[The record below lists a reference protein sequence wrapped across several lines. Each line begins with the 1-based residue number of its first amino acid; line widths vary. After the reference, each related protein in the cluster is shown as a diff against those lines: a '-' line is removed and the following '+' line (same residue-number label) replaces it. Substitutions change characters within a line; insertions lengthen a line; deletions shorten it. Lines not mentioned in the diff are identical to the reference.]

1 MNRKSILKISLVV
14 VLLVFGLLS
23 IMTNDKGEN
32 VLTSW
37 LAVKDAPEYDTP
49 LYVTGIG
56 LRRES
61 FVCIHDNADSLDGST
76 INPNTDCL
84 VKLTNANVVEEG
96 VLRGD
101 FLLSD
106 ETYRLDIFIQ
116 DDCKDEYTL
125 DYTTTFTTGNEGPI
139 IIALGGYNENLG
151 GDNNHYCNNG
161 KYYNTLAMDLYKYY
175 EGEGDIYF
183 SQRNYRTNFY
193 LGRYNEETDTYTIDT
208 SKTLYRD
215 GNEPWSGPSFGTVSS
230 ANNYLFETN
239 GNIDAYQCR
248 LDGVEG
254 DKVEINGVKYC
265 VMKLP
270 KLGETSPYHP
280 RIYNTYTGGD
290 VPIDNYD
297 VEVVWDDDDNRD
309 GVRPNYTS
317 SNVGVYVYG
326 NGNFYYSVSIYKS
339 NDWQATAKLPVKD
352 YKDVDINYTFSVYN
366 VPTGYTCSVARDT
379 EEKKIAVT
387 CKHTPATINI
397 KVTNEWKD
405 IIDEEPESV
414 TVNLLR
420 NGEVVETYD
429 LNADEDWE
437 HIFNVYKNENGVVA
451 TYGIQQKAIEGFDLQ
466 IKGNYLDG
474 YRLIN
479 TQVSETRRVNITTE
493 MICGDGTVTGAEQI
507 VYGSDS
513 AVNGIV
519 ATAKEGYVINYIK
532 VNGERLDIEENLTTY
547 TLDNFENLT
556 EDVNIETC
564 FKKIKKQNKSLQAI
578 IAFFTNSNTKK
589 GFFTLTLVVSLI
601 YVLALIASKIK
612 NMPVQDL
619 GFNFGLA
626 ATAVFISIITLL
638 SLSNNVVTNTV
649 DKKTAM
655 DPTDGQ
661 RYIYL
666 TNYRL
671 LNTEIRIDGNTNNY
685 HESIKYTG
693 AQGENIA
700 SLGYAYKIPVEP
712 NETYRISLLDM
723 YCNGVHSEPTS
734 KSFTITVGDE
744 DVVYFGG
751 PSVTYYGLEQ
761 APDCV
766 TFVDRRFIVKK
777 EWADSYNQNF
787 YPDSIEISGNVKY
800 YLEEQNAYGTRPY
813 SCTVTAEND
822 WTCETVIEDVPSTW
836 TFDDHV
842 DNVYGAV
849 TESFT
854 PTDANINDSDYYYVC
869 GKTGTEDDQ
878 LIGGTCTTN
887 IKSGMIINPEPDV
900 YGIKVT
906 NELKKRDSYTE
917 YEVIKVWNDND
928 NAAGD
933 RPSSIYVEINATDEK
948 YFKDI
953 TLTASDNWKGVVE
966 INDKAVLDYCAED
979 EPIEYTMDSCVI
991 DEDNKT
997 ITVTNTL
1004 KKKYTIEK
1012 IWNDDNNLSGIR
1024 PSGLTV
1030 YVNTNLEDYVEYLEA
1045 NYQYKSTLYIN
1056 QNENII
1062 GCNEVTPSGYTNGG
1076 CVIDEDE
1083 KTITLYNTIE
1093 DLYTVT
1099 KVWNDNNNEYGVRP
1113 ENVTVYVGATG
1124 TNYVKSTIV
1133 RASNDWSGT
1142 VRVNSDLNGLE
1153 CYESTPSR
1161 YQMTS
1166 CIIDKQT
1173 KTIIV
1178 TNTIYPSYHVKK
1190 IWNDNNNEKGIRPS
1204 YIDFYYNV
1212 PGLSTSQSITS
1223 SMNWEGR
1230 IFITPEQDERG
1241 GITSCSDYNSN
1252 YHMDSCEIDQDN
1264 RTITVTNSINDYY
1277 TIRKVWDDKDNQDN
1291 VRPTSTT
1298 VTVSASNGSI
1308 SKNIDVYKSNNWES
1322 GVYINPLLLTNGA
1335 TLSCGE
1341 IIPSGFTLE
1350 GCEIDSDNKTITVTN
1365 KHVPAVTSVRVTK
1378 SWEGVDSDDVPDSV
1392 EVNLYADG
1400 VRVDTATITADDEWI
1415 HIFDNLDKYDNGAAI
1430 VYTVAEKMV
1439 DGYYV
1444 NVSGNATSGYV
1455 ITNKKT
1461 EETRRVNIR
1470 TSVICGEGTI
1480 TGDEELIYGAHSTPY
1495 LIVATGALGYKID
1508 YILFNDE
1515 RKDFP
1520 DLTGKY
1526 ALSGF
1531 YNVTEDKDIKVCFV
1545 ESKELL
1551 EEELDGGDEDPDDP
1565 PGGDN
1570 SSNNNEDPINPNTA
1584 DKVVIF
1590 IVLIAISLLLFVK
1603 LDKKYKFLR

>member
-1 MNRKSILKISLVV
+1 MKRKSVLKISLVV

-76 INPNTDCL
+76 INPDTDCL
-84 VKLTNANVVEEG
+84 VKLTNANAVEEG

-116 DDCKDEYTL
+116 DDCKDEYIL

-139 IIALGGYNENLG
+139 IIALGDYNENLG

-175 EGEGDIYF
+175 EGEGNIYF

-270 KLGETSPYHP
+270 KLGDTTPYHP
-280 RIYNTYTGGD
+280 IIYNTYIGGE

-317 SNVGVYVYG
+317 SNVGLNVYG

-339 NDWQATAKLPVKD
+339 NDWKATAKLPLKD
-352 YKDVDINYTFSVYN
+352 YKDIDINYTFYNYN
-366 VPTGYTCSVARDT
+366 VPTGYTCSAARDT
-379 EEKKIAVT
+379 EEKKITVT

-420 NGEVVETYD
+420 NGEVAETIE
-429 LNADEDWE
+429 LTADEDWE
-437 HIFNVYKNENGVVA
+437 HIFNVYRNENGVAA

-547 TLDNFENLT
+547 TLDNFEDLT

-649 DKKTAM
+649 NKKTAM

-734 KSFTITVGDE
+734 KSFTVTVGDE

-751 PSVTYYGLEQ
+751 PSVTYHGLEQ

-800 YLEEQNAYGTRPY
+800 YLEDQDAYGTRPY

-836 TFDDHV
+836 TFDDHIE
-842 DNVYGAV
+842 NVYGTV
-849 TESFT
+849 TENFT
-854 PTDANINDSDYYYVC
+854 PTDANINDPDYYYVC
-869 GKTGTEDDQ
+869 GKTGTEDDK

-906 NELKKRDSYTE
+906 NELKKRDTYTE

-928 NAAGD
+928 NAEGV
-933 RPSSIYVEINATDEK
+933 RPSSINLEINATDER
-948 YFKDI
+948 YFTEV
-953 TLTASDNWKGVVE
+953 TLSSLDDWETTVE

-979 EPIEYTMDSCVI
+979 EPLEYVMDSCVI

-997 ITVTNTL
+997 ITVTNTI
-1004 KKKYTIEK
+1004 KKKFVVEK
-1012 IWNDDNNLSGIR
+1012 VWHDDENIAGIR
-1024 PSGLTV
+1024 PSSLTV
-1030 YVNTNLEDYVEYLEA
+1030 YVNTTEDDYIVHL
-1045 NYQYKSTLYIN
+1045 NSNSQYRTTLYLN
-1056 QNENII
+1056 QTENIV
-1062 GCNEVTPSGYTNGG
+1062 GCNEETPSGYVSNG
-1076 CVIDEDE
+1076 CTIYDDADVITFE
-1083 KTITLYNTIE
+1083 NTIE
-1093 DLYTVT
+1093 DLYTIRKIWNDNDNEYGLRPGNVTVYVGVSGSNYVKSAIVRSSNDWSGTIRVDSNANGLECYESTPYYYVMDSCIINKETKTIVVTNTVKPSYTVT
-1099 KVWNDNNNEYGVRP
+1099 KVWNDNDNAAGKRP
-1113 ENVTVYVGATG
+1113 TGITVYYDVAG
-1124 TNYVKSTIV
+1124 VSTSTTV
-1133 RASNDWSGT
+1133 SSNDNWQ
-1142 VRVNSDLNGLE
+1142 N
-1153 CYESTPSR
+1153 
-1161 YQMTS
+1161 
-1166 CIIDKQT
+1166 K
-1173 KTIIV
+1173 
-1178 TNTIYPSYHVKK
+1178 IY
-1190 IWNDNNNEKGIRPS
+1190 
-1204 YIDFYYNV
+1204 
-1212 PGLSTSQSITS
+1212 
-1223 SMNWEGR
+1223 
-1230 IFITPEQDERG
+1230 ITPAQLEAG
-1241 GITSCSDYNSN
+1241 GVTSCSDLAVD
-1252 YHMDSCEIDQDN
+1252 YHMDSCVIDNEN
-1264 RTITVTNSINDYY
+1264 RKITITNTLNEFY
-1277 TIRKVWDDKDNQDN
+1277 TIKKVWEDGDNQDRI
-1291 VRPTSTT
+1291 RPSSTR
-1298 VTVSASNGSI
+1298 VYVSSSNGYYYSENTI
-1308 SKNIDVYKSNNWES
+1308 YASDNWEK
-1322 GVYINPLLLTNGA
+1322 GIYIKPSAFTDGA
-1335 TLSCGE
+1335 TLSCSESSITGYNMD
-1341 IIPSGFTLE
+1341 S
-1350 GCEIDSDNKTITVTN
+1350 CVIDTDNKTITVTN

-1378 SWEGVDSDDVPDSV
+1378 SWEGVDPDDVPDSV

-1470 TSVICGEGTI
+1470 TSVICGEGTV

-1531 YNVTEDKDIKVCFV
+1531 YNVKEDKDIKVCFV

-1565 PGGDN
+1565 PGGDS
-1570 SSNNNEDPINPNTA
+1570 SSNNNEDPINPNTT

-1590 IVLIAISLLLFVK
+1590 IVLTALALLLFVK